1 MRLLHSVLPMVPK
14 TNKSQRTFV
23 AHLISL
29 LLLLPGHATFRN
41 FSRYSSYHEKTF
53 ARQFAKPFD
62 FVALNKAA
70 IVTVVPA
77 DHEQALALDASFIAK
92 SGKQTYGLDRFWNSC
107 HGRAERGL
115 EISVLGWV
123 DITHNSAY
131 CLSVEQTPPSRAAD
145 PESTRIDIYLEQL
158 RRVVTQYHLQPLQY
172 VLTDGAFSK
181 VKFIDGV
188 CDLKLHHIGKL
199 RCDANLRY
207 LYTGPHRPGPGRPKT
222 YDGKVRWSDLSRFE
236 RAETSDEGII
246 LYSQVVNHVQ
256 FKRNLRVVKVVD
268 TYSNRSALLFSTDVD
283 LAATTI
289 YRYYKAR
296 FQIEFLFRDAKQF
309 TGLSDCQARSQAKL
323 QFHFAASLTAVTLAK
338 LEARQQRD
346 EPTASFS
353 MASFKRRSFNEHL
366 IERILSTLADGTT
379 LDKCSPAYEQLCNYG
394 AITHMAA

>member
-14 TNKSQRTFV
+14 TNKLQRTFV
-23 AHLISL
+23 AHLVRL

-41 FSRYSSYHEKTF
+41 FSRYRSYHEKTF

-92 SGKQTYGLDRFWNSC
+92 SGKRTYGLDRFWNSC

-131 CLSVEQTPPSRAAD
+131 CLSVAQTPPSLAAA
-145 PESTRIDIYLEQL
+145 PESTRSDTYLEQL
-158 RRVVTQYHLQPLQY
+158 RRVVTQYHLQPWQY

-188 CDLKLHHIGKL
+188 CDLTLHQIGKL

-207 LYTGPHRPGPGRPKT
+207 LSRGPHHPGLGRPKT

-236 RAETSDEGII
+236 RTETSDAGIV
-246 LYSQVVNHVQ
+246 LSSHVVNHVQ
-256 FKRNLRVVKVVD
+256 CKRNLHVVKVVE
-268 TYSNRSALLFSTDVD
+268 THSHRSALLCSTDVA
-283 LAATTI
+283 LAALTI
-289 YRYYKAR
+289 YRYDKAR

-309 TGLSDCQARSQAKL
+309 TGLSDCQARPQAKL
-323 QFHFAASLTAVTLAK
+323 QLHFAASLTAVTLAK
-338 LEARQQRD
+338 LEARQQKD
-346 EPTASFS
+346 EPTASLS
-353 MASFKRRSFNEHL
+353 MASLKRRYFHEHV
-366 IERILSTLADGTT
+366 IERILST
-379 LDKCSPAYEQLCNYG
+379 
-394 AITHMAA
+394 

>member
-1 MRLLHSVLPMVPK
+1 MRLLHSVLPLVPK
-14 TNKSQRTFV
+14 TNKPQRTFV
-23 AHLISL
+23 AHLIRL

-77 DHEQALALDASFIAK
+77 DDEQALALDASFIAK
-92 SGKQTYGLDRFWNSC
+92 SGKRTYGLERFWNSC

-115 EISVLGWV
+115 AISVLGWI

-131 CLSVEQTPPSRAAD
+131 CLSVEQTPPSCAAD
-145 PESTRIDIYLEQL
+145 PESTRIDTYLEQL
-158 RRVVTQYHLQPLQY
+158 RRIVTRYHLQPLQY

-188 CDLKLHHIGKL
+188 CDLTLHQIGKL
-199 RCDANLRY
+199 RCDAPLRY
-207 LYTGPHRPGPGRPKT
+207 LYTGPQRPGPGRPKT

-236 RAETSDEGII
+236 RTETSDEGIV

-268 TYSNRSALLFSTDVD
+268 THSNRAALLFSTDVN

-296 FQIEFLFRDAKQF
+296 FQLEFLFRDAKQF
-309 TGLSDCQARSQAKL
+309 TGLSDCQARSQAQL
-323 QFHFAASLTAVTLAK
+323 QFHFAAS
-338 LEARQQRD
+338 
-346 EPTASFS
+346 
-353 MASFKRRSFNEHL
+353 
-366 IERILSTLADGTT
+366 
-379 LDKCSPAYEQLCNYG
+379 
-394 AITHMAA
+394 